1 MAKDPYLE
9 NGLQIRASELDN
21 LTKEE
26 IFEEGYYAGQTWNTL
41 PISDAVYKD
50 SDELMLYAVKT
61 RKRCFLSYEY
71 DYFIAYYIDNQWI
84 EIHTMKNIE
93 DNNILKI
100 IEWKPI

>member
-21 LTKEE
+21 LTNEE

-50 SDELMLYAVKT
+50 SDELILYAVLDIVAPQ
-61 RKRCFLSYEY
+61 FLYIVFTDFAYSHAVIKY
-71 DYFIAYYIDNQWI
+71 D
-84 EIHTMKNIE
+84 
-93 DNNILKI
+93 
-100 IEWKPI
+100 